1 MAPWSWLTPP
11 RLTLLSAYGSPQVPV
26 PWEMTPV
33 LLIRVLLVK
42 VPVPWEMAPVLLIRV
57 LLVKVLDLL
66 RKVLMGLARAIH
78 AAVAAAAAP
87 APVAPPGR
95 VRWPD
100 NAGFPDGP
108 ANAELPADRRDC
120 NNVPAGTLARTAVHI
135 LSEDT
140 NVRHT
145 A

>member
-1 MAPWSWLTPP
+1 MS
-11 RLTLLSAYGSPQVPV
+11 V
-26 PWEMTPV
+26 PWEMAPI

-42 VPVPWEMAPVLLIRV
+42 VPAPWVLAPVLLIRV
-57 LLVKVLDLL
+57 LLLDLL
-66 RKVLMGLARAIH
+66 RMVLVGLARAIH

-100 NAGFPDGP
+100 NAGFPAGP
-108 ANAELPADRRDC
+108 ANAELPADKRDY
-120 NNVPAGTLARTAVHI
+120 NNVPAGTWVRTAVHI